1 MQFVKQSHISTGRN
15 WSPQGFV
22 VAHIVTIACV
32 EASCECWCVLGNL
45 ATLTCVGECYFG
57 VNFHC
62 VGITNIWPLPR
73 VVKTHAANKGVLSRN
88 ALLSVCFY
96 RRADWEWCHWDDL
109 RDLTFYKEIFVQS
122 EEQNTTCQG
131 RSWQAHM
138 MGRWWSRPSSFATNN
153 VACQP
158 SLWGIDLYQQLK
170 ATYFSAMVT

>member
-15 WSPQGFV
+15 WLPQGFV
-22 VAHIVTIACV
+22 VTIACV
-32 EASCECWCVLGNL
+32 EASFECWCVLGNL

-73 VVKTHAANKGVLSRN
+73 VAKTHAANKCVLSRN
-88 ALLSVCFY
+88 ALLSFCLFLQESWLGMVP
-96 RRADWEWCHWDDL
+96 L
-109 RDLTFYKEIFVQS
+109 RWPMWPHFSKEIFVQS
-122 EEQNTTCQG
+122 EEQNITCQG
-131 RSWQAHM
+131 RSWHVHM

-170 ATYFSAMVT
+170 ATYLSAMVT

>member
-15 WSPQGFV
+15 WSPQGFA
-22 VAHIVTIACV
+22 VAHIVTIVCV

-62 VGITNIWPLPR
+62 VGIANIWPLPR
-73 VVKTHAANKGVLSRN
+73 VAKTHAANECVLSRN

-109 RDLTFYKEIFVQS
+109 CDLTFLKRFLCNQKSRTTPAKDVVDRLTWWAGDGVVHHLSPPIMWPASPPS
-122 EEQNTTCQG
+122 E
-131 RSWQAHM
+131 A
-138 MGRWWSRPSSFATNN
+138 
-153 VACQP
+153 
-158 SLWGIDLYQQLK
+158 
-170 ATYFSAMVT
+170 